1 MSYPDV
7 MHLPAWVFWL
17 AQDEGGAWW
26 GYEAEPL
33 QFHNGWYENE
43 VGRRL
48 RVAVGETNA
57 SWRATLCRV
66 R

>member
-1 MSYPDV
+1 

-48 RVAVGETNA
+48 LGLFA
-57 SWRATLCRV
+57 SPEQRDVLDKVQALMS
-66 R
+66 